1 MDLSHTNTV
10 KLNVS
15 NGLFIKQRS
24 SPKGSRK
31 LSEFL
36 PMFFTQWGLNKI
48 DWFLSSAPSWSI
60 SQWRPTLA
68 ARQAFFLFFIWRF
81 IFIFFEDHWGGGLQ
95 AEGGCRQRES
105 ADRRGHQIPWRG
117 TGVILS
123 CEPLPPTPWVLGTEL
138 GSGRT
143 ASASNYGAISPGL
156 AVLLSIKNAHPPN
169 AL

>member
-68 ARQAFFLFFIWRF
+68 ARQAFFLLFIYFYLFWRSL
-81 IFIFFEDHWGGGLQ
+81 G
-95 AEGGCRQRES
+95 GGCRQRES
-105 ADRRGHQIPWRG
+105 TDRRGHQIPWRG

-143 ASASNYGAISPGL
+143 ASAFNYGAISPGL